1 MVKESDAASIIQLH
15 DGVMIAKYSL
25 DKSVIR
31 IGRDPDSEVFIDEK
45 VVSQEHAVVEVV
57 KDPDEQN
64 SFKYFIRDLGSTN
77 KTYVND
83 QAITRQRLTN
93 EDLIRIG
100 WTTFRFV
107 DTKEQKGNKTLKIHK
122 SWIPGL
128 YYTKE

>member
-1 MVKESDAASIIQLH
+1 MNENDAAAMIQLH
-15 DGVMIAKYSL
+15 DGVMIAKFAL
-25 DKSVIR
+25 NKPVIR
-31 IGRDPDSEVFIDEK
+31 IGRDPESDIFIDEK

-57 KDPDEQN
+57 KDEDEPN
-64 SFKYFIRDLGSTN
+64 KYKYFIKDLGSTN
-77 KTYVND
+77 NTYVND
-83 QAITRQRLTN
+83 QAITRRRLTN

-107 DTKEQKGNKTLKIHK
+107 DTTKRKGDKTLKIHK